1 MKLTVCPYA
10 MNEPRQIDVLYGGGH
25 WLTELDVGFLSFDC
39 STLMQLI
46 EAVRR
51 EYPDQSLLFV
61 VDYSTIAYYP
71 DAKAQV
77 IEASEKSGALVI
89 ASVLEF

>member
-1 MKLTVCPYA
+1 MSLAKSTSFMAADTGSPS
-10 MNEPRQIDVLYGGGH
+10 
-25 WLTELDVGFLSFDC
+25 FLSFDC

-71 DAKAQV
+71 DAEAQF
-77 IEASEKSGALVI
+77 IKASEKSGALVI

>member
-1 MKLTVCPYA
+1 VNSVYPYA
-10 MNEPRQIDVLYGGGH
+10 MNEPRQIDVAYNGH
-25 WLTELDVGFLSFDC
+25 WLTQTGEGFLRFDC

-51 EYPDQSLLFV
+51 EYPDQSLLVV

-71 DAKAQV
+71 DAEAQV

-89 ASVLEF
+89 ASVQEF